1 MTAKE
6 HRIWLAHLIA
16 GMYFLWLIGSFVPV
30 SDALTNAL
38 ARHIPTSVAMLN
50 WAFSLILAAIFFG
63 PLALSAPLWISLY
76 GLFLVSLVFLP
87 LSFRSHHVASITV
100 LVLLY
105 VEVYW
110 LLPKWEDK
118 RNRSASIQQ

>member
-1 MTAKE
+1 MIAKE
-6 HRIWLAHLIA
+6 HRIWLAYLVV
-16 GMYFLWLIGSFVPV
+16 GMYFLWLICSLVPV
-30 SDALTNAL
+30 SDAVTNIL
-38 ARHIPTSVAMLN
+38 AWHISTSVAMLN
-50 WAFSLILAAIFFG
+50 WASSLILAAIFFG
-63 PLALSAPLWISLY
+63 PLALPASLWIFLY

-87 LSFRSHHVASITV
+87 LSFRSHSVASIAV

-110 LLPKWEDK
+110 LLPKWENR